1 MHHGPRGGPWA
12 IGTVP
17 GSLWRV
23 VLRNVVRN
31 LRLPPRTRQG
41 PARWQIHPPVASTLR
56 EGPMALHLISS
67 RRQALRCAI
76 ALGIACALPLT
87 TPARAQAAYPN
98 QPVKLIV
105 ALPAGG
111 SVDMIARALGQRL
124 AASLGQPWIVD
135 NRAGGSGQIG
145 MPVVARAAPDGY
157 TLTVS
162 PASFLTTNKSVFK
175 KLSYDPEADFTPIS
189 RLVNQPMVLV
199 VKDKQKY
206 PTVAALLAA
215 ARAAP
220 GAITYA
226 SSGDGSPQ
234 HLAGLLFESHTRS
247 KLLHI
252 PYKGGALAIN
262 DTIGGQVDAMFAVMP
277 EAVPHLQAGRLHALA
292 VLSPRRSPV
301 LPQVPTMAE
310 AGQSGLEL
318 SAWMALLAPARTP
331 RPIVDQ
337 LNRAVATAF
346 DPELRAKLAES
357 GIEVAPS
364 TPEELQQLIARDIKL
379 HAELVKAAGLVA
391 Q

>member
-1 MHHGPRGGPWA
+1 M
-12 IGTVP
+12 
-17 GSLWRV
+17 
-23 VLRNVVRN
+23 
-31 LRLPPRTRQG
+31 TRSQ
-41 PARWQIHPPVASTLR
+41 L
-56 EGPMALHLISS
+56 LS
-67 RRQALRCAI
+67 RRRWMRWFS
-76 ALGIACALPLT
+76 ALGAGSALPFGT
-87 TPARAQAAYPN
+87 AARAQGKYPE

-111 SVDMIARALGQRL
+111 SVDMVARALAQRL
-124 AASLGQPWIVD
+124 ASALGQPWIVD

-145 MPVVARAAPDGY
+145 MPVAARAAADGY

-175 KLSYDPEADFTPIS
+175 KLPYDPEADFAPVS

-220 GAITYA
+220 GNLTYA

-234 HLAGLLFESHTRS
+234 HLGGLLFETRTQT
-247 KLLHI
+247 KLLHV
-252 PYKGGALAIN
+252 PYRGGALAIN
-262 DTIGGQVDAMFAVMP
+262 DTIGGQVEAMFAVMP
-277 EAVPHLQAGRLHALA
+277 EAVPHVQTGRLHALG
-292 VLSPRRSPV
+292 VMSPKRSPV
-301 LPQVPTMAE
+301 MPQVPTMAE
-310 AGQSGLEL
+310 AGIAGLDL
-318 SAWMALLAPARTP
+318 SAWMALLAPAKTP
-331 RPIVDQ
+331 RALIDQ

-346 DPELRAKLAES
+346 DAELRAKLAES
-357 GIEVAPS
+357 GIEVATS

-379 HAELVKAAGLVA
+379 HAELVMAAGLVP